1 MGTHI
6 FSRHTIWTVFV
17 SLLVALGMGACS
29 DVSNAPAPAAG
40 PTVLTITSP
49 ATLPAGSIGIPYS
62 TTLTAAGGTQPFGWS
77 IPSGQTPAPG
87 LTMDSNGVISGIPT
101 NTGSTTRTYRVVDSA
116 QPTQSFE
123 TQLTIAIN
131 SVPQPQIS
139 LPASLP
145 SGVVGT
151 TYPVTLTAS
160 GGTPP
165 YTTWTVTPTLPAGLT
180 FTPTGDT
187 ATITGIPQA
196 PSSNNYTFRVTDSFS
211 PTPQTGARAYTLNI
225 SAAPAKLTI
234 SSPATLPPG
243 TVNQGYSEQLTS
255 TGGTGTVS
263 WSLSSSTPNPILPGL
278 SLSSGGLLSGSSL
291 SSPAVT
297 NYAMRFRV
305 QDSAFP
311 ADTDEKTLTI
321 TTSLPTALNI
331 TTPSLPNGVLNQPYD
346 QPLAAS
352 GGSGTR
358 TWSFQ
363 GGTIPNLSINS
374 STGRITGNP
383 TPTGPSFTFTV
394 QVTDA
399 LFTATKQFTIAITAP
414 PAPTINSPASLP
426 TGTVNVDYPATT
438 LSASGGAP
446 PLAFQPVGL
455 PFGLSFN
462 AATATISGMP
472 TSSGSQPV
480 TFTVNDSTV
489 PFNQTGTRQYTLT
502 VNAAL
507 TIGTS
512 SLDSGT
518 VGTSYSTSPL
528 TASGGT
534 PPYTWSITGT
544 GAPNIAA
551 PGLTLSSGGVISG
564 IPTTDVGSPFTRTY
578 RVQDN
583 NGVAAT
589 KQLSITINAAPIP
602 PNITTT
608 NADLPNG
615 LVNGIVPYSRTLTA
629 TGGTGALTWSVLS
642 GALPTGLT
650 LSTAGEIS
658 GTPSVAGTF
667 DFTPQATDTLLQ
679 TDSTPPLLSITID
692 P

>member
-1 MGTHI
+1 MGTHL

-17 SLLVALGMGACS
+17 SLFVALGLGACS
-29 DVSNAPAPAAG
+29 DVSNAPAPPAG

-87 LTMDSNGVISGIPT
+87 LTMDSNGVISGTPT

-165 YTTWTVTPTLPAGLT
+165 YTTWTVTPTLPPGLT
-180 FTPTGDT
+180 FTPNGDT

-211 PTPQTGARAYTLNI
+211 PTPQTGARVYTLNI

-234 SSPATLPPG
+234 SSPPTLPPG

-278 SLSSGGLLSGSSL
+278 SLSTGGLLSGSP
-291 SSPAVT
+291 SSPEVT
-297 NYAMRFRV
+297 NYAMKFRV

-321 TTSLPTALNI
+321 TTSLPSALII
-331 TTPSLPNGVLNQPYD
+331 TTPSLPNGALNQPYSA
-346 QPLAAS
+346 PVTAAN
-352 GGSGTR
+352 GNGTR

-363 GGTIPNLSINS
+363 GGNIPTLAINP
-374 STGRITGNP
+374 STGVITGNP
-383 TPTGPSFTFTV
+383 TPTGNFTFTV

-399 LFTATKQFTIAITAP
+399 LFTAIKQFTIAVTPPQPPSITD
-414 PAPTINSPASLP
+414 PAALP
-426 TGTVNVDYPATT
+426 TGTVNSPYPATT
-438 LSASGGAP
+438 LTAANGEAP
-446 PLAFQPVGL
+446 LTFQPVGL
-455 PFGLSFN
+455 PFGLVFT
-462 AATATISGMP
+462 AATATISGTP
-472 TSSGSQPV
+472 TNSGTQNV

-489 PFNQTGTRQYTLT
+489 PFNQTGSRQYTLT

-518 VGTSYSTSPL
+518 VGTPYSTPTL

-551 PGLTLSSGGVISG
+551 PGLTLSPSGVITG
-564 IPTTDVGSPFTRTY
+564 TPTTDVGSPFTRTY
-578 RVQDN
+578 RVQDS
-583 NGVAAT
+583 NGGTAT

-608 NADLPNG
+608 NADLLPNG
-615 LVNGIVPYSRTLTA
+615 LLNGIVPYSRTLTA

-679 TDSTPPLLSITID
+679 TDLTPPLLSITID